1 MSGEDPRPSRKIA
14 LIVVLFSILFM
25 LGVAEVVLRA
35 SRALESRKTL
45 ENDPDWRSAEALH
58 RRSEDPELIYE
69 LIPSAVGERYGVEV
83 AVNSSGFRD
92 HEFPATGSAGQ
103 PRVVVLGDSVAW
115 GWGVAMNRAFPQL
128 IEEKL
133 VSRATQSAALP
144 VVYNL
149 AVDGYSTRQELRL
162 LETLGEGL
170 APDLVIVAYVLNDP
184 DERVG
189 VLRLPAD
196 GGLGAYF
203 SESPTSEVLHGLQ
216 DAWKLLEESFG
227 ELGNSVALPEEY
239 HHRIHAL
246 GKPRTQA
253 YFRWLGEWSR
263 AQGVPV
269 LVAVLPV
276 FDFSAHGAYPW
287 AQIHQ
292 EVTQM
297 AMEEGLDSV
306 DLHEA
311 FRGVPSVPFAHNA
324 WHPNGRGHAVIADAL
339 MPHVRESLARNPVP
353 GGQPV
358 P

>member
-1 MSGEDPRPSRKIA
+1 MIHEAPTPSRKIA
-14 LIVVLFSILFM
+14 LIVVLVSALFV
-25 LGVAEVVLRA
+25 LGIVEVVLRA
-35 SRALESRKTL
+35 SRASESRQLL

-69 LIPSAVGERYGVEV
+69 LIPSAVGKRHGVEV
-83 AVNSSGFRD
+83 AVNSNGFRD
-92 HEFPATGSAGQ
+92 HEFPALGSAGQ
-103 PRVVVLGDSVAW
+103 PRIVVLGDSVAW
-115 GWGVAMNRAFPQL
+115 GWGVAMSRAFPQL

-133 VSRATQSAALP
+133 LRGATQSVAPP

-162 LETLGEGL
+162 LETLGSDL
-170 APDLVIVAYVLNDP
+170 DPDLVILAYVLNDP
-184 DERVG
+184 DEGVG

-196 GGLGAYF
+196 GGFGTYF
-203 SESPTSEVLHGLQ
+203 SEAPTSEVLHGLQ
-216 DAWKLLEESFG
+216 SAWNRLREHLEER
-227 ELGNSVALPEEY
+227 GNSVALPEEY

-246 GKPRTQA
+246 GKQRTRA
-253 YFRWLGEWSR
+253 YFRRLGEWSR
-263 AQGVPV
+263 AHGVPI

-276 FDFSAHGAYPW
+276 FDFSAQGAYPW
-287 AQIHQ
+287 AGIHQ
-292 EVTQM
+292 QVAKM
-297 AMEEGLDSV
+297 ATEEGLDSV
-306 DLHEA
+306 DLYEA

-339 MPHVRESLARNPVP
+339 MSPVRKSLARTPVP